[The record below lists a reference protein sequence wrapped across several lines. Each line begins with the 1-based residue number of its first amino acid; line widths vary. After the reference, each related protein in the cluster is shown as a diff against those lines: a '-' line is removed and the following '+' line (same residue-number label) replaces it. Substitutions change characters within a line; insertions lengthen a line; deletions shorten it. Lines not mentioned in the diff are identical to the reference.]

1 MIRSFLKFTTILS
14 LLITS
19 SISVAQV
26 ALEEMVVTSQKREQ
40 NLLDVPSAL
49 QAFSGDMLEDAGLR
63 DTDDLINMVPDMLM
77 SGAVSY
83 THLTLPT
90 TPYV

>member
-1 MIRSFLKFTTILS
+1 MIKSFLKFTAILS

-19 SISVAQV
+19 TISFAQV

-49 QAFSGDMLEDAGLR
+49 QAFSGDMLASLV
-63 DTDDLINMVPDMLM
+63 TSKIKF
-77 SGAVSY
+77 Y
-83 THLTLPT
+83 THAVTS
-90 TPYV
+90 